1 MLPAN
6 RRQRMG
12 ADLDPITDAA
22 AGARFIASPSFYRL
36 GEPSFYRSYPAPLV
50 VVGTRDGVR
59 AWARLTPLLQ
69 IGAPEIIK
77 SLTMYAPPEVG
88 GPL

>member
-1 MLPAN
+1 M
-6 RRQRMG
+6 
-12 ADLDPITDAA
+12 
-22 AGARFIASPSFYRL
+22 
-36 GEPSFYRSYPAPLV
+36 
-50 VVGTRDGVR
+50 